1 MTKIALCVEL
11 NPAQQERLRRGIGAY
26 ELVIRTGDSHQADC
40 LLDCEIVFGNP
51 PADWLKLAEKLRWVQ
66 LESVGFGEY
75 THLDWA
81 RLSQS
86 LTLTNLAGFFA
97 QPVAETALAGLLAM
111 TRGIGRL
118 VRLQGSATWEGHPI
132 RTQLRLLQG
141 AKVVM
146 VGFGAINQRLAE
158 LLVPFGCHITP
169 IRRNSPIAELDAALI
184 DADILVCTAPDTPET
199 RSLFSAARLARLPAR
214 AIFAN
219 FGRGSIVDEMALATA
234 LQTGRLAGAVLDV
247 TRDEPLPADHPFW
260 TCPNIL
266 LTQHSGGGSADE
278 RDRKID
284 HFLDNLSRYRHGEA
298 LSGTVDF
305 ERGY

>member
-11 NPAQQERLRRGIGAY
+11 YPAQQERLRRGIGAY
-26 ELVIRTGDSHQADC
+26 ELVIRTGNSHQADC
-40 LLDCEIVFGNP
+40 LQDCEIAFGNP
-51 PADWLKLAEKLRWVQ
+51 PADRLELAEKLRWVQ

-75 THLDWA
+75 TQLDWA

-97 QPVAETALAGLLAM
+97 KPVAETALAGLLAM

-118 VRLQGSATWEGHPI
+118 VRLQGSATWEGDPI

-146 VGFGAINQRLAE
+146 VGFGAINQRLGE

-169 IRRNSPIAELDAALI
+169 IRRNSPVAELDAALI

-199 RSLFSAARLARLPAR
+199 RGLFSAARLALLPAR

-247 TRDEPLPADHPFW
+247 TRDEPLPADHSFW

-278 RDRKID
+278 LDRKID
-284 HFLDNLSRYRHGEA
+284 HFLDNLSRYRRGEA
-298 LSGTVDF
+298 LSGAVDF